1 MLSARAYSFRQKSRL
16 AISLSWIGGYAN
28 VVALLVCNNFVSH
41 VTGNTTNIGRSFAE
55 GEWHAALF
63 FGGLWLAFLF
73 GAAFSG
79 WMTESAKRAGMA
91 SKYVMPMAV
100 EAVLLSSFALAA
112 GRMSQL
118 VPAHDVATFLLAG
131 LAAFTM

>member
-16 AISLSWIGGYAN
+16 AISVSWIGGYAN

-55 GEWHAALF
+55 GDWGAAWF

-100 EAVLLSSFALAA
+100 EAVLASTFVLPA
-112 GRMSQL
+112 GNTEHF
-118 VPAHDVATFLLAG
+118 VPTQR
-131 LAAFTM
+131 